1 MVNLHQKRDFV
12 RVFAGDTG
20 EDAVGG
26 SDRVATA
33 LNGQPHDVLRVKIL
47 RIDGKRRPGGVLN
60 PLIDRQDGNIAG
72 TCETAMIQNLLVRAQ
87 HHRRAVI
94 LRKDAVNII
103 AAGQVQRFLRDGGAV
118 VVEQGF
124 CFITKQLAN
133 V

>member
-1 MVNLHQKRDFV
+1 
-12 RVFAGDTG
+12 
-20 EDAVGG
+20 
-26 SDRVATA
+26 
-33 LNGQPHDVLRVKIL
+33 
-47 RIDGKRRPGGVLN
+47 
-60 PLIDRQDGNIAG
+60 
-72 TCETAMIQNLLVRAQ
+72 MIQNLLVRAQ